1 MFDNSSPYS
10 FAKKQT
16 KILSS
21 KGIPVWFNVGNKPKW
36 YSNSLNRRKT
46 DNTTNR
52 RRKDNSTLYTNLKI
66 DPVEPH

>member
-21 KGIPVWFNVGNKPKW
+21 KGIPVWFNVGNKPKMVFKQLKSKKNRQ
-36 YSNSLNRRKT
+36 YNEQKKKRQLN
-46 DNTTNR
+46 
-52 RRKDNSTLYTNLKI
+52 TLYKSQN
-66 DPVEPH
+66 